1 MLLYFSN
8 CPLYISSHA
17 ETQYSPGSERF
28 PFPIIKTLFSKKQLK
43 QFTTS
48 KDMNQNSAGYYRAQ
62 TAA

>member
-28 PFPIIKTLFSKKQLK
+28 PFRYQGTVQQEAAQAIYHLK
-43 QFTTS
+43 RYEP
-48 KDMNQNSAGYYRAQ
+48 K
-62 TAA
+62 